1 MIFKQWQQVL
11 DGTKTQTRRPVRENG
26 EFYEQAKRNTFGFVH
41 LDSVIT
47 QGRAFGIQGP
57 MVKWQVGRTYAVQPG
72 MSKKAV
78 GCIRLTAIRRE
89 ALQAISHKDALAEG
103 CSINGPWNNY
113 GTGSLAV
120 DAYAELWNS
129 IYRGKTLADGT
140 LLTWAQNPDVWVLT
154 FELVEGITTA

>member
-47 QGRAFGIQGP
+47 QGRAFGIQGS
-57 MVKWQVGRTYAVQPG
+57 MVKWQVGRTYAVQPR

-78 GCIRLTAIRRE
+78 GRIRLTAIRRE
-89 ALQAISHKDALAEG
+89 ALEDITEADIVAEG
-103 CSINGPWNNY
+103 IS
-113 GTGSLAV
+113 GTIKDGKRL
-120 DAYAELWNS
+120 DLWLQWVNLWDS
-129 IYRGKTLADGT
+129 IYAKTEFA
-140 LLTWAQNPDVWVLT
+140 WRHNPDVWVLT
-154 FELVEGITTA
+154 FELVEMNVSLGNRSVLLP